1 MAAAVQMVSLAMAR
15 AGLRCGIAILA
26 LMAPALATDLIPT
39 SETRWDGFYVGAVLG
54 GAWSDS
60 DWRYDNHTGSIRS
73 ALRWWGRISTS
84 TRAESSAKVRRDLII
99 RLAPGSYW
107 SHWLRARQV
116 AGLCQRR
123 LGWSRCPANSVR
135 PWDPG
140 ARQLERLRQWLDGR
154 RRRIRD
160 RQERFAR
167 RRV

>member
-1 MAAAVQMVSLAMAR
+1 MVAHGATAIGAMTTTLVQYDRPCVGGDEFRRRGPL
-15 AGLRCGIAILA
+15 GDRCRRLC
-26 LMAPALATDLIPT
+26 
-39 SETRWDGFYVGAVLG
+39 G
-54 GAWSDS
+54 G
-60 DWRYDNHTGSIRS
+60 IRS
-73 ALRWWGRISTS
+73 RWHYQKSLLPD
-84 TRAESSAKVRRDLII
+84 VRLLQRRRRFPDH
-99 RLAPGSYW
+99 RYW

-123 LGWSRCPANSVR
+123 LGWSRCLANSVR

-167 RRV
+167 RRVSLFRSRSGPLEDQLSDVPLRRGRRRAGR